1 MNLVERLEKLATKFD
16 RQRWCDPIHR
26 TYDVDAAD
34 NCDLLREVGKELK
47 KHERTH

>member
-1 MNLVERLEKLATKFD
+1 MMFVERLEKLATQFD
-16 RQRWCDPIHR
+16 RQRWRDTIHR

-34 NCDLLREVGKELK
+34 NCDLLREVVKELK